1 MGRPPTISRDQILQS
16 ARMVFSQKGYASA
29 TLGDIAAGIGV
40 TAAAILRHFDSKQ
53 TLFDSAMRTT
63 VQLPQCILD
72 LERVDPSED
81 PKVVLRRLAEGW
93 VPFARTTVVGNL
105 VVSMH
110 EQTNPTLVVPFD
122 PRAEDS
128 PPKRGLKIVANYFLR
143 AKDAGVINV
152 EDPRAAALLFM
163 GSLLSYVFIH
173 YVLRVVDTPY
183 PLDAYIDALLD
194 LWTRGAIV
202 TKKGGGSRGRKEVVA
217 SENNRAADRDRDR
230 GDRAAAVHPAATA
243 AEGPGA
249 LRVARSE
256 DGQRGVTRRRPR
268 NPRARR

>member
-1 MGRPPTISRDQILQS
+1 FESKQAL
-16 ARMVFSQKGYASA
+16 F
-29 TLGDIAAGIGV
+29 
-40 TAAAILRHFDSKQ
+40 TAAMHTNI
-53 TLFDSAMRTT
+53 
-63 VQLPQCILD
+63 QLPQCILD
-72 LERVDPSED
+72 LQTVDASHD
-81 PKVVLRRLAEGW
+81 PTVVLRRVAEEW
-93 VPFARTTVVGNL
+93 VPFARTTIVQHL
-105 VVSMH
+105 VLSMH
-110 EQTNPTLVVPFD
+110 EQSNPTLVVPFD
-122 PRAEDS
+122 PRAADS
-128 PPKRGLKIVANYFLR
+128 PPKRGLKIVANYFSR

-173 YVLRVVDTPY
+173 HVLRVVDTPY

-202 TKKGGGSRGRKEVVA
+202 TNKGGGSRGRKEVVA
-217 SENNRAADRDRDR
+217 SENNRAGDRDRDR
-230 GDRAAAVHPAATA
+230 RDRAAAVHAAATA

-256 DGQRGVTRRRPR
+256 DGQRRVTGRRPR